1 MAEGRMLKKK
11 ISLNEAVADLANDT
25 HRLLFTWGI
34 AHLDVEGR
42 ITGNL
47 RGFKGL
53 VTPLLEHITPQV
65 VLAFFQD
72 AESHGLIQRYQVDG
86 EWHVQYPKF
95 ANNQKLTKTREAA
108 SRRPPPPSDHHPSP
122 SGKSL
127 SEDSVSSQQELNE
140 GSLSTPDE
148 VKLREVK
155 GREEN
160 IQASACVIGEAD
172 DPPAASPPSRLKPA
186 GLMKLW
192 NELGCRPTVSELTD
206 DRRKKASLRLRK
218 RGDPDWWERL
228 FMKAKA
234 LNRDWLT
241 FDFLMKN
248 DTNCLKVLEGNYDR
262 DFDNRGNGRGA
273 RPGQSGQRTPRGYD
287 QRRDQYVEKVPD
299 PD

>member
-11 ISLNEAVADLANDT
+11 ISLNEAVADLADDT

-53 VTPLLEHITPQV
+53 VTPLLEHITPEV
-65 VLAFFQD
+65 VLEFFQD

-108 SRRPPPPSDHHPSP
+108 SRRPPPPPDHHPSP
-122 SGKSL
+122 PGKSL
-127 SEDSVSSQQELNE
+127 TEDSLSSQRELTAD
-140 GSLSTPDE
+140 SLSTPDE

-160 IQASACVIGEAD
+160 IQASACVIGKAD
-172 DPPAASPPSRLKPA
+172 DPPTASSSARLKPA

-192 NELGCRPTVSELTD
+192 NDLGCQPTVSELTE
-206 DRRKKASLRLRK
+206 DRRK
-218 RGDPDWWERL
+218 
-228 FMKAKA
+228 
-234 LNRDWLT
+234 
-241 FDFLMKN
+241 
-248 DTNCLKVLEGNYDR
+248 
-262 DFDNRGNGRGA
+262 
-273 RPGQSGQRTPRGYD
+273 RPACACVKEAIQTGGSGSS
-287 QRRDQYVEKVPD
+287 
-299 PD
+299 